1 MCYNVACKVGE
12 DVNKLSYEEYLDNN
26 IFYTRNELKNERP
39 VIYKN
44 TLYIKSSSFYKNY
57 FHENSPMNDLFI
69 KFLTQKGLFQFLLSM
84 LEDKNIS
91 YIEFNYNDE
100 VKRIKLKDFFSFYI
114 SYSVEVR
121 NSSILEKIAEILH
134 YNNFDF
140 SANEDL
146 TYLIDDNKYNS
157 LLYKKEEQERID
169 IIKRIFRI
177 LKRKKIIERYFL
189 EEKVVTRLEYL
200 TEKYLKES
208 TEQQEK
214 REHQYIIDSSII
226 AALDYYKKDTYSKL
240 EEAIYYFIA
249 LSNLVVINPIS
260 AIDINDVTLDNN
272 YVSAKTFY
280 LLFITILN
288 DLGITFTEEQKEDT
302 FEITID
308 NKIKFS
314 IGDDFDSQNISN
326 YLTNL
331 TDDAGIDEIIYK
343 ILNEYKESIEK
354 GIKFD
359 NSFTKFKN
367 HFNKD
372 TMNRYDKLKTFIEL
386 ITRGEKIADQKYQK
400 IIFNIFYGD
409 NPNYKISFYKSMTP
423 NGNYH
428 FFTILN
434 IKDQY
439 ILIDSDNLA
448 KIKLVSM
455 LEVAELQ
462 KKSIDLS
469 EKIVIEEV
477 TSKHVQ

>member
-1 MCYNVACKVGE
+1 MKQLN
-12 DVNKLSYEEYLDNN
+12 YEEYLDND
-26 IFYTRNELKNERP
+26 IFYIRDELKSERQ

-57 FHENSPMNDLFI
+57 FHENSPIKDLFI

-121 NSSILEKIAEILH
+121 NSSILEKIAEILN

-140 SANEDL
+140 STNEDL
-146 TYLIDDNKYNS
+146 VYLIDDNKYNL
-157 LLYKKEEQERID
+157 LLYKKENQERID
-169 IIKRIFRI
+169 IIDRIFKY
-177 LKRKKIIERYFL
+177 LKRKNVMERYFL
-189 EEKVVTRLEYL
+189 DEKIVTRLEYL
-200 TEKYLKES
+200 AEKYLKVT
-208 TEQQEK
+208 TEEQEK
-214 REHQYIIDSSII
+214 REQQYLIDDSII
-226 AALDYYKKDTYSKL
+226 TALDYYKKNTYSKF
-240 EEAIYYFIA
+240 EESIYYFIA
-249 LSNLVVINPIS
+249 LSNLVIINPIS
-260 AIDINDVTLDNN
+260 IIDVNDVTLENK
-272 YVSAKTFY
+272 YVSARTFY
-280 LLFITILN
+280 LLFVTILN
-288 DLGITFTEEQKEDT
+288 DLSIPFTEEQKEDT
-302 FEITID
+302 FEIIID
-308 NKIKFS
+308 GKIKFS
-314 IGDDFDSQNISN
+314 IGNDFEPQNISN

-331 TDDAGIDEIIYK
+331 TDDVGIDETIYK
-343 ILNEYKESIEK
+343 ILNEYKEAIEK
-354 GIKFD
+354 EIKFD
-359 NSFTKFKN
+359 NSFIKFKN

-400 IIFNIFYGD
+400 IIFNIFYGN
-409 NPNYKISFYKSMTP
+409 NPYYKISFYKSMTP
-423 NGNYH
+423 AGNYH
-428 FFTILN
+428 FFTIMS

-439 ILIDSDNLA
+439 ILIDSADLA

>member
-1 MCYNVACKVGE
+1 MKQLN
-12 DVNKLSYEEYLDNN
+12 YEEYLDND
-26 IFYTRNELKNERP
+26 IFYTRDELKSERQ

-57 FHENSPMNDLFI
+57 FHENTPIKDLFI

-100 VKRIKLKDFFSFYI
+100 VKKIKLKDFFSFYI

-121 NSSILEKIAEILH
+121 NSSILEKIAEILN

-140 SANEDL
+140 STNEDL
-146 TYLIDDNKYNS
+146 VYLIDDNKYNL
-157 LLYKKEEQERID
+157 LLYKKENQERID
-169 IIKRIFRI
+169 IIDRIFKY
-177 LKRKKIIERYFL
+177 LKRKNVMERYFL
-189 EEKVVTRLEYL
+189 DEKIVTRLEYL
-200 TEKYLKES
+200 AEKYLKVT
-208 TEQQEK
+208 TEEQEK
-214 REHQYIIDSSII
+214 REQQYLIDDSII
-226 AALDYYKKDTYSKL
+226 TALDYYKKNTYSKF
-240 EEAIYYFIA
+240 EESIYYFIA
-249 LSNLVVINPIS
+249 LSNLVIINPIS
-260 AIDINDVTLDNN
+260 IIDVNDVTLENK
-272 YVSAKTFY
+272 YVSARTFY
-280 LLFITILN
+280 LLFVTILN
-288 DLGITFTEEQKEDT
+288 DLSIPFTEEQKEDT
-302 FEITID
+302 FEIIID
-308 NKIKFS
+308 GKIKFS
-314 IGDDFDSQNISN
+314 IGNDFEPQNISN

-331 TDDAGIDEIIYK
+331 TDDVGIDETIYK
-343 ILNEYKESIEK
+343 ILNEYKEAIEK
-354 GIKFD
+354 EIKFD
-359 NSFTKFKN
+359 NSFIKFKN

-400 IIFNIFYGD
+400 IIFNIFYGN
-409 NPNYKISFYKSMTP
+409 NPYYKISFYKSMTP
-423 NGNYH
+423 AGNYH
-428 FFTILN
+428 FFTIMS

-439 ILIDSDNLA
+439 ILIDSADLA
-448 KIKLVSM
+448 KIKLMSM

>member
-1 MCYNVACKVGE
+1 MKQLNYK
-12 DVNKLSYEEYLDNN
+12 EYLDND
-26 IFYTRNELKNERP
+26 IFYTRDELKSERQ

-57 FHENSPMNDLFI
+57 FHENSPIKDLFI

-100 VKRIKLKDFFSFYI
+100 VKKIKLKDFFSFYI

-121 NSSILEKIAEILH
+121 NSSILEKIAEISN

-140 SANEDL
+140 STNEDL
-146 TYLIDDNKYNS
+146 VYLIDDNKYNL
-157 LLYKKEEQERID
+157 LLYKKENQERID
-169 IIKRIFRI
+169 IIDRIFKY
-177 LKRKKIIERYFL
+177 LKRKNVMERYFL
-189 EEKVVTRLEYL
+189 DEKIVTRLEYL
-200 TEKYLKES
+200 AEKYLKVT
-208 TEQQEK
+208 TEEQEK
-214 REHQYIIDSSII
+214 REQQYLIDDSII
-226 AALDYYKKDTYSKL
+226 TALDYYKKNTYSKF
-240 EEAIYYFIA
+240 EESIYYFIA
-249 LSNLVVINPIS
+249 LSNLVIINPIS
-260 AIDINDVTLDNN
+260 IIDVNDVTLENK
-272 YVSAKTFY
+272 YVSARTFY
-280 LLFITILN
+280 LLFVTILN
-288 DLGITFTEEQKEDT
+288 DLSIPFTEEQKEDT
-302 FEITID
+302 FEIIID
-308 NKIKFS
+308 GKIKFS
-314 IGDDFDSQNISN
+314 IGNDFEPQNISN

-331 TDDAGIDEIIYK
+331 TDDVGIDETIYK
-343 ILNEYKESIEK
+343 ILNEYKEAIEK
-354 GIKFD
+354 EIKFD
-359 NSFTKFKN
+359 NSFIKFKN

-400 IIFNIFYGD
+400 IIFNIFYGN
-409 NPNYKISFYKSMTP
+409 NPYYKISFYKSMTP
-423 NGNYH
+423 AGNYH
-428 FFTILN
+428 FFTIMS

-439 ILIDSDNLA
+439 ILIDSADLA
-448 KIKLVSM
+448 KIKLMSM

>member
-1 MCYNVACKVGE
+1 MKQLN
-12 DVNKLSYEEYLDNN
+12 YEEYLDND
-26 IFYTRNELKNERP
+26 IFFTRNELKSERS

-57 FHENSPMNDLFI
+57 FHENTPIKDLFI
-69 KFLTQKGLFQFLLSM
+69 KFITQKGLFQFLLSM

-121 NSSILEKIAEILH
+121 NSSILEKIAEILN

-140 SANEDL
+140 STNEDL
-146 TYLIDDNKYNS
+146 VYLIDDNKYNL
-157 LLYKKEEQERID
+157 LLYKKENKERID
-169 IIKRIFRI
+169 IIDRIFKY
-177 LKRKKIIERYFL
+177 LKRKNVMERYFL
-189 EEKVVTRLEYL
+189 DEKIVTRLEYL
-200 TEKYLKES
+200 AEKYLKVT
-208 TEQQEK
+208 TEEQEK
-214 REHQYIIDSSII
+214 REQQYLIDDSII
-226 AALDYYKKDTYSKL
+226 TALDYYKKNTYSKF
-240 EEAIYYFIA
+240 EESIYYFIA
-249 LSNLVVINPIS
+249 LSNLVIINPIS
-260 AIDINDVTLDNN
+260 IIDVNDVTLENK
-272 YVSAKTFY
+272 YVSARTFY
-280 LLFITILN
+280 LLFVTILN
-288 DLGITFTEEQKEDT
+288 DLSIPFTEEQKEDT
-302 FEITID
+302 FEIIID
-308 NKIKFS
+308 GKIKFS
-314 IGDDFDSQNISN
+314 IGNDFEPQNISN

-331 TDDAGIDEIIYK
+331 TDDVGIDETIYK
-343 ILNEYKESIEK
+343 ILNEYKEAIEK
-354 GIKFD
+354 EIKFD
-359 NSFTKFKN
+359 NSFIKFKN

-400 IIFNIFYGD
+400 IIFNIFYGN
-409 NPNYKISFYKSMTP
+409 NPYYKISFYKSMTP
-423 NGNYH
+423 AGNYH
-428 FFTILN
+428 FFTIMS

-439 ILIDSDNLA
+439 ILIDSADLA

-455 LEVAELQ
+455 LELAELQ

>member
-1 MCYNVACKVGE
+1 MKQLN
-12 DVNKLSYEEYLDNN
+12 YEEYLDND
-26 IFYTRNELKNERP
+26 IFYTRDELKSERQ

-57 FHENSPMNDLFI
+57 FHENSPIKDLFI

-121 NSSILEKIAEILH
+121 NSSILEKIAEILN

-140 SANEDL
+140 STNEDL
-146 TYLIDDNKYNS
+146 VYLIDDNKYNL
-157 LLYKKEEQERID
+157 LLYKKENQERID
-169 IIKRIFRI
+169 IIDRIFKY
-177 LKRKKIIERYFL
+177 LKRKNVMERYFL
-189 EEKVVTRLEYL
+189 DEKIVTRLEYL
-200 TEKYLKES
+200 AEKYLKVT
-208 TEQQEK
+208 TEEQEK
-214 REHQYIIDSSII
+214 REQQYLIDDSII
-226 AALDYYKKDTYSKL
+226 TALDYYKKDTYSKF
-240 EEAIYYFIA
+240 EESIYYFIA
-249 LSNLVVINPIS
+249 LSNLVIINPIS
-260 AIDINDVTLDNN
+260 IIDVNDVTLENK
-272 YVSAKTFY
+272 YISARTFY
-280 LLFITILN
+280 LLFVTILN
-288 DLGITFTEEQKEDT
+288 DLSIPFTEEQKEDT
-302 FEITID
+302 FEIIID
-308 NKIKFS
+308 GKIKFS
-314 IGDDFDSQNISN
+314 IGNDFEPQNISN

-331 TDDAGIDEIIYK
+331 TDDVGIDETIYK
-343 ILNEYKESIEK
+343 ILNEYKEAIEK
-354 GIKFD
+354 EIKFD
-359 NSFTKFKN
+359 NSFIKFKN

-400 IIFNIFYGD
+400 IIFNIFYGN
-409 NPNYKISFYKSMTP
+409 NPYYKISFYKSMTP
-423 NGNYH
+423 AGNYH
-428 FFTILN
+428 FFTIMS
-434 IKDQY
+434 IKNQY
-439 ILIDSDNLA
+439 ILIDSADLA

>member
-1 MCYNVACKVGE
+1 MKQLN
-12 DVNKLSYEEYLDNN
+12 YEEYLDND
-26 IFYTRNELKNERP
+26 IFYTRDELKSERQ

-57 FHENSPMNDLFI
+57 FHENSPIKDLFI

-100 VKRIKLKDFFSFYI
+100 VKRIKLKDIFSFYI

-121 NSSILEKIAEILH
+121 NSSILEKIAEILN
-134 YNNFDF
+134 YNNLDF
-140 SANEDL
+140 STNEDL
-146 TYLIDDNKYNS
+146 VYLIDDNKYNL
-157 LLYKKEEQERID
+157 LLYKKENQERID
-169 IIKRIFRI
+169 IIDRIFKY
-177 LKRKKIIERYFL
+177 LKRKNVMERYFL
-189 EEKVVTRLEYL
+189 DEKIVTRLEYL
-200 TEKYLKES
+200 AEKYLKVT
-208 TEQQEK
+208 TEEQEK
-214 REHQYIIDSSII
+214 REQQYLIDDSII
-226 AALDYYKKDTYSKL
+226 TALDYYKKNTYYKF
-240 EEAIYYFIA
+240 EESIYYFIA
-249 LSNLVVINPIS
+249 LSNLVIINPIS
-260 AIDINDVTLDNN
+260 IIDVNDVTLENK
-272 YVSAKTFY
+272 YVSARTFY
-280 LLFITILN
+280 LLFVTILN
-288 DLGITFTEEQKEDT
+288 DLSIPFTEEQKEDT
-302 FEITID
+302 FEIIID
-308 NKIKFS
+308 GKIKFS
-314 IGDDFDSQNISN
+314 IGNDFEPQNISN

-331 TDDAGIDEIIYK
+331 TDDVGIDETIYK

-354 GIKFD
+354 EIKFD
-359 NSFTKFKN
+359 NSFIKFKN

-400 IIFNIFYGD
+400 IIFNIFYGN
-409 NPNYKISFYKSMTP
+409 NPYYKISFYKSMTP
-423 NGNYH
+423 AGNYH
-428 FFTILN
+428 FFTIMS
-434 IKDQY
+434 IKNQY
-439 ILIDSDNLA
+439 ILIDSADLA

>member
-1 MCYNVACKVGE
+1 MKQLN
-12 DVNKLSYEEYLDNN
+12 YEEYLDND
-26 IFYTRNELKNERP
+26 IFYTRNELKSERS

-57 FHENSPMNDLFI
+57 FYENTPIKDLFI
-69 KFLTQKGLFQFLLSM
+69 KFLTQKGLFQFILSM

-121 NSSILEKIAEILH
+121 NSSILEKIAEILN

-140 SANEDL
+140 STNEDL
-146 TYLIDDNKYNS
+146 VYLIDDNKYNL
-157 LLYKKEEQERID
+157 LLYKKENKERID
-169 IIKRIFRI
+169 IIDRIFKY
-177 LKRKKIIERYFL
+177 LKRKNVMERYFL
-189 EEKVVTRLEYL
+189 DEKIVTRLEYL
-200 TEKYLKES
+200 AEKYLKVT
-208 TEQQEK
+208 TEEQEK
-214 REHQYIIDSSII
+214 REQQYLIDDSII
-226 AALDYYKKDTYSKL
+226 TALDYYKKNTYSKF
-240 EEAIYYFIA
+240 EESIYYFIA
-249 LSNLVVINPIS
+249 LSNLVIINPIS
-260 AIDINDVTLDNN
+260 IIDVNDVTLENK
-272 YVSAKTFY
+272 YVSARTFY
-280 LLFITILN
+280 LLFVTILN
-288 DLGITFTEEQKEDT
+288 DLSIPFTEEQKEDT
-302 FEITID
+302 FEIIID
-308 NKIKFS
+308 GKIKFS
-314 IGDDFDSQNISN
+314 IGNDFESQNISN

-331 TDDAGIDEIIYK
+331 TDDVGIDETIYK
-343 ILNEYKESIEK
+343 ILNEYKEAIEK
-354 GIKFD
+354 EIKFD
-359 NSFTKFKN
+359 NSFIKFKN

-400 IIFNIFYGD
+400 IIFNIFYGN
-409 NPNYKISFYKSMTP
+409 NPYYKISFYKSMTP
-423 NGNYH
+423 AGNYH
-428 FFTILN
+428 FFTIMS

-439 ILIDSDNLA
+439 ILIDSADLA

-455 LEVAELQ
+455 LELAELQ

>member
-1 MCYNVACKVGE
+1 MKQLN
-12 DVNKLSYEEYLDNN
+12 YEEYLDND
-26 IFYTRNELKNERP
+26 IFFTRNELKSERS

-57 FHENSPMNDLFI
+57 FHENTPIKDLFI

-121 NSSILEKIAEILH
+121 NSSILEKIAEILN

-140 SANEDL
+140 STNEDL
-146 TYLIDDNKYNS
+146 VYLIDDNKYNL
-157 LLYKKEEQERID
+157 LLYKKENQERID
-169 IIKRIFRI
+169 IIDRIFKY
-177 LKRKKIIERYFL
+177 LKRKNVMERYFL
-189 EEKVVTRLEYL
+189 DEKIVTRLEYL
-200 TEKYLKES
+200 AEKYLKVT
-208 TEQQEK
+208 TEEQEK
-214 REHQYIIDSSII
+214 REQQYLIDDSII
-226 AALDYYKKDTYSKL
+226 TALDYYKKNTYSKF
-240 EEAIYYFIA
+240 EESIYYFIA
-249 LSNLVVINPIS
+249 LSNLVIINPIS
-260 AIDINDVTLDNN
+260 IIDVNDVNLENK
-272 YVSAKTFY
+272 YVSARTFY
-280 LLFITILN
+280 LLFVTILN
-288 DLGITFTEEQKEDT
+288 DLSIPFTEEQKEDT
-302 FEITID
+302 FEIIID
-308 NKIKFS
+308 GKIKFS
-314 IGDDFDSQNISN
+314 IGNDFEPQNISN

-331 TDDAGIDEIIYK
+331 TDDVGIDETIYK
-343 ILNEYKESIEK
+343 ILNEYKEAIEK
-354 GIKFD
+354 EIKFD
-359 NSFTKFKN
+359 NSFIKFKN

-400 IIFNIFYGD
+400 IIFNIFYGN
-409 NPNYKISFYKSMTP
+409 NPYYKISFYKSMTP
-423 NGNYH
+423 AGNYH
-428 FFTILN
+428 FFTIMS

-439 ILIDSDNLA
+439 ILIDSADLA

-455 LEVAELQ
+455 LELGELQ

>member
-1 MCYNVACKVGE
+1 MKQLN
-12 DVNKLSYEEYLDNN
+12 YEEYLDND
-26 IFYTRNELKNERP
+26 IFYTRDELKSERQ

-57 FHENSPMNDLFI
+57 FHENSPIKDLFI

-121 NSSILEKIAEILH
+121 NSSILEKIAEILN

-140 SANEDL
+140 STNEDL
-146 TYLIDDNKYNS
+146 VYLIDDNKYN
-157 LLYKKEEQERID
+157 LLSYKKENQERID
-169 IIKRIFRI
+169 IIDRIFKY
-177 LKRKKIIERYFL
+177 LKRKNVMERYFL
-189 EEKVVTRLEYL
+189 DEKIVTRLEYL
-200 TEKYLKES
+200 TEKYLKVT
-208 TEQQEK
+208 TEEQEK
-214 REHQYIIDSSII
+214 REQQYLIDDSIVT
-226 AALDYYKKDTYSKL
+226 ALDYYKKDTYSKF
-240 EEAIYYFIA
+240 EESIYYFIA

-260 AIDINDVTLDNN
+260 IIDVNDVTLENK
-272 YVSAKTFY
+272 YISTKTFY
-280 LLFITILN
+280 LLFVTILN
-288 DLGITFTEEQKEDT
+288 DLSIPFTEEQKEDT
-302 FEITID
+302 FEIIID
-308 NKIKFS
+308 GKIKFS
-314 IGDDFDSQNISN
+314 IGNDFEPQNISN

-331 TDDAGIDEIIYK
+331 TDDVGIDETIYK
-343 ILNEYKESIEK
+343 ILNEYKEAIEK
-354 GIKFD
+354 EIKFD
-359 NSFTKFKN
+359 NSFIKFKN

-400 IIFNIFYGD
+400 IIFNIFYGN
-409 NPNYKISFYKSMTP
+409 NPYYKINFYKSMTP
-423 NGNYH
+423 AGNYH
-428 FFTILN
+428 FFTIMS

-439 ILIDSDNLA
+439 ILIDSADLA

>member
-1 MCYNVACKVGE
+1 MKQLN
-12 DVNKLSYEEYLDNN
+12 YEEYLDND
-26 IFYTRNELKNERP
+26 IFYTRNELKSERS

-57 FHENSPMNDLFI
+57 FYENTPIKDLFI
-69 KFLTQKGLFQFLLSM
+69 KFLTQKGLFQFILSM

-121 NSSILEKIAEILH
+121 NSSILEKIAEILN

-140 SANEDL
+140 STNEDL
-146 TYLIDDNKYNS
+146 VYLIDDNKYNL
-157 LLYKKEEQERID
+157 LLYKKENKERID
-169 IIKRIFRI
+169 IIDRIFKY
-177 LKRKKIIERYFL
+177 LKRKNVMERYFL
-189 EEKVVTRLEYL
+189 DEKIVTRLEYL
-200 TEKYLKES
+200 AEKYLKVT
-208 TEQQEK
+208 TEEQEK
-214 REHQYIIDSSII
+214 REQQYLIDDSII
-226 AALDYYKKDTYSKL
+226 TALDYYKKNTYSKF
-240 EEAIYYFIA
+240 EESIYYFIA
-249 LSNLVVINPIS
+249 LSNLVIINPIS
-260 AIDINDVTLDNN
+260 IIDVNDVTLENK
-272 YVSAKTFY
+272 YVSARTFY
-280 LLFITILN
+280 LLFVTILN
-288 DLGITFTEEQKEDT
+288 DLSIPFTEEQKEDT
-302 FEITID
+302 FEIIID
-308 NKIKFS
+308 GKIKFS
-314 IGDDFDSQNISN
+314 IGNDFEPQNISN

-331 TDDAGIDEIIYK
+331 TDDVGIDETIYK
-343 ILNEYKESIEK
+343 ILNEYKEAIEK
-354 GIKFD
+354 EIKFD
-359 NSFTKFKN
+359 NSFIKFKN

-400 IIFNIFYGD
+400 IIFNIFYGN
-409 NPNYKISFYKSMTP
+409 NPYYKISFYKSMTP
-423 NGNYH
+423 AGNYH
-428 FFTILN
+428 FFTIMS

-439 ILIDSDNLA
+439 ILIDSADLA

>member
-1 MCYNVACKVGE
+1 MKQLN
-12 DVNKLSYEEYLDNN
+12 YEEYLDND
-26 IFYTRNELKNERP
+26 IFFTRNELKSERS

-57 FHENSPMNDLFI
+57 FHENTPIKDLFI
-69 KFLTQKGLFQFLLSM
+69 KFITQKGLFQFLLSM

-121 NSSILEKIAEILH
+121 NSSILEKIAEILN

-140 SANEDL
+140 STNEDL
-146 TYLIDDNKYNS
+146 VYLIDDNKYNL
-157 LLYKKEEQERID
+157 LLYKKENQERID
-169 IIKRIFRI
+169 IIDRIFKY
-177 LKRKKIIERYFL
+177 LKRKNVMERYFL
-189 EEKVVTRLEYL
+189 DEKIVTRLEYL
-200 TEKYLKES
+200 AEKYLKVT
-208 TEQQEK
+208 TEEQEK
-214 REHQYIIDSSII
+214 REQQYLIDDSIVI
-226 AALDYYKKDTYSKL
+226 ALDYYKKDTYSKF
-240 EEAIYYFIA
+240 EESIYYFIA

-260 AIDINDVTLDNN
+260 IIDVNDVTLENK
-272 YVSAKTFY
+272 YISTKTFY
-280 LLFITILN
+280 LLFVTILN
-288 DLGITFTEEQKEDT
+288 DLSIPFTEEQKEDT
-302 FEITID
+302 FEIIID
-308 NKIKFS
+308 GKIKFS
-314 IGDDFDSQNISN
+314 IGNDFEPQNISN

-331 TDDAGIDEIIYK
+331 TDDVGIDETIYK
-343 ILNEYKESIEK
+343 ILNEYKEVIEK
-354 GIKFD
+354 EIKFD
-359 NSFTKFKN
+359 NSFIKFKSQ
-367 HFNKD
+367 FNKD

-400 IIFNIFYGD
+400 IIFNIFYGN
-409 NPNYKISFYKSMTP
+409 NPYYKISFYKNMTP
-423 NGNYH
+423 AGNYH
-428 FFTILN
+428 FFTIMS

-439 ILIDSDNLA
+439 ILIDSADLA

-455 LEVAELQ
+455 LELAELQ

>member
-1 MCYNVACKVGE
+1 MKQLN
-12 DVNKLSYEEYLDNN
+12 YEEYLDND
-26 IFYTRNELKNERP
+26 IFYTRNELKSERS

-57 FHENSPMNDLFI
+57 FHENSPIKDLFI

-121 NSSILEKIAEILH
+121 NSSILEKIAEILN

-140 SANEDL
+140 STNEDL
-146 TYLIDDNKYNS
+146 VYLIDDNKYNL
-157 LLYKKEEQERID
+157 LLYKKENQERID
-169 IIKRIFRI
+169 IIDRIFKY
-177 LKRKKIIERYFL
+177 LKRKNVMERYFL
-189 EEKVVTRLEYL
+189 DEKIVTRLEYL
-200 TEKYLKES
+200 AEKYLKVT
-208 TEQQEK
+208 TEEQEK
-214 REHQYIIDSSII
+214 REQQYLIDDSII
-226 AALDYYKKDTYSKL
+226 TALDYYKKNTYSKF
-240 EEAIYYFIA
+240 EESIYYFIA
-249 LSNLVVINPIS
+249 LSNLVIINPIS
-260 AIDINDVTLDNN
+260 IIDVNDVTLENK
-272 YVSAKTFY
+272 YVSARTFY
-280 LLFITILN
+280 LLFVTILN
-288 DLGITFTEEQKEDT
+288 DLSIPFTEEQKEDT
-302 FEITID
+302 FEIIIYG
-308 NKIKFS
+308 KIKFS
-314 IGDDFDSQNISN
+314 IGNDFEPQNISN

-331 TDDAGIDEIIYK
+331 TDDVGIDETIYK
-343 ILNEYKESIEK
+343 ILNEYKEAIEK
-354 GIKFD
+354 EIKFD
-359 NSFTKFKN
+359 NSFIKFKN

-400 IIFNIFYGD
+400 IIFNIFYGN
-409 NPNYKISFYKSMTP
+409 NPYYKISFYKSMTP
-423 NGNYH
+423 AGNYH
-428 FFTILN
+428 FFTIMS

-439 ILIDSDNLA
+439 ILIDSADLA

>member
-1 MCYNVACKVGE
+1 MKQLN
-12 DVNKLSYEEYLDNN
+12 YEEYLDND
-26 IFYTRNELKNERP
+26 IFYTRDELKSERQ

-57 FHENSPMNDLFI
+57 FHENSPIKDLFI

-100 VKRIKLKDFFSFYI
+100 VKKIKLKDFFSFYI

-121 NSSILEKIAEILH
+121 NSSILEKIAEILN

-140 SANEDL
+140 STNEDL
-146 TYLIDDNKYNS
+146 VYLIDDNKYNL
-157 LLYKKEEQERID
+157 LLYKKENQERID
-169 IIKRIFRI
+169 IIDRIFKY
-177 LKRKKIIERYFL
+177 LKRKNVMERYFL
-189 EEKVVTRLEYL
+189 DEKIVTRLEYL
-200 TEKYLKES
+200 AEKYLKVT
-208 TEQQEK
+208 TEEQEK
-214 REHQYIIDSSII
+214 REQQYLIDDSII
-226 AALDYYKKDTYSKL
+226 TALDYYKKNTYSKF
-240 EEAIYYFIA
+240 EESIYYFIA
-249 LSNLVVINPIS
+249 LSNLVIINPIS
-260 AIDINDVTLDNN
+260 IIDVNDVTLENK
-272 YVSAKTFY
+272 YVSARTFY
-280 LLFITILN
+280 LLFVTILN
-288 DLGITFTEEQKEDT
+288 DLSIPFTEEQKEDT
-302 FEITID
+302 FEIIID
-308 NKIKFS
+308 GKIKFS
-314 IGDDFDSQNISN
+314 IGNDFEPQNISN

-331 TDDAGIDEIIYK
+331 TDDVGIDETIYK
-343 ILNEYKESIEK
+343 ILNEYKEAIEK
-354 GIKFD
+354 EIKFD
-359 NSFTKFKN
+359 NSFIKFKN

-400 IIFNIFYGD
+400 IIFNIFYGN
-409 NPNYKISFYKSMTP
+409 NPYYKISFYKSMTP
-423 NGNYH
+423 AGNYH
-428 FFTILN
+428 FFTIMS

-439 ILIDSDNLA
+439 ILIDSADLA
-448 KIKLVSM
+448 KIKLMSM

>member
-1 MCYNVACKVGE
+1 MKQLN
-12 DVNKLSYEEYLDNN
+12 YEEYLDND
-26 IFYTRNELKNERP
+26 IFYTRDELKSERQ

-57 FHENSPMNDLFI
+57 FHENSPIKDLFI

-121 NSSILEKIAEILH
+121 NSSILEKIAEILN

-140 SANEDL
+140 STNEDL
-146 TYLIDDNKYNS
+146 VYLIDDNKYNL
-157 LLYKKEEQERID
+157 LLYKKENQERID
-169 IIKRIFRI
+169 IIDRIFKY
-177 LKRKKIIERYFL
+177 LKRKNVMERYFL
-189 EEKVVTRLEYL
+189 DEKIVTRLEYL
-200 TEKYLKES
+200 AEKYLKVT
-208 TEQQEK
+208 TEEQEK
-214 REHQYIIDSSII
+214 REQQYLIDDSII
-226 AALDYYKKDTYSKL
+226 TALDYYKKDTYSKF
-240 EEAIYYFIA
+240 EESIYYFIA
-249 LSNLVVINPIS
+249 LSNLVIINPIS
-260 AIDINDVTLDNN
+260 IIDVNDVTLENK
-272 YVSAKTFY
+272 YVSTRTFY
-280 LLFITILN
+280 LLFVTILN
-288 DLGITFTEEQKEDT
+288 DLSIPFTEEQKEDT
-302 FEITID
+302 FEIIID
-308 NKIKFS
+308 GKIEFS
-314 IGDDFDSQNISN
+314 IGNDFELQNISN

-331 TDDAGIDEIIYK
+331 TDDVGIDETIYK
-343 ILNEYKESIEK
+343 ILNEYKEAIEK
-354 GIKFD
+354 EIKFD
-359 NSFTKFKN
+359 NSFIKFKN

-400 IIFNIFYGD
+400 IIFNIFYGN
-409 NPNYKISFYKSMTP
+409 NPYYKISFYKSMTP
-423 NGNYH
+423 AGNYH
-428 FFTILN
+428 FFTIMS

-439 ILIDSDNLA
+439 ILIDSADLA

>member
-1 MCYNVACKVGE
+1 MKQLN
-12 DVNKLSYEEYLDNN
+12 YEEYLDND
-26 IFYTRNELKNERP
+26 IFFTRNELKSERS

-57 FHENSPMNDLFI
+57 FHENTPIKDLFI

-91 YIEFNYNDE
+91 YVEFNYNDE

-121 NSSILEKIAEILH
+121 NSSILEKIAEILN

-140 SANEDL
+140 STNEDL
-146 TYLIDDNKYNS
+146 VYLIDDNKYNL
-157 LLYKKEEQERID
+157 LLYKKENQERID
-169 IIKRIFRI
+169 IIDRIFKY
-177 LKRKKIIERYFL
+177 LKRKNVMERYFL
-189 EEKVVTRLEYL
+189 DEKIVTRLEYL
-200 TEKYLKES
+200 AEKYLKVT
-208 TEQQEK
+208 TEEQEK
-214 REHQYIIDSSII
+214 REQQYLIDDSII
-226 AALDYYKKDTYSKL
+226 TALDYYKKNTYSKF
-240 EEAIYYFIA
+240 EESIYYFIA
-249 LSNLVVINPIS
+249 LSNLVIINPIS
-260 AIDINDVTLDNN
+260 TIDVNDVTLENK
-272 YVSAKTFY
+272 YVSARTFY
-280 LLFITILN
+280 LLFVTILN
-288 DLGITFTEEQKEDT
+288 DLSIPFTEEQKEDT
-302 FEITID
+302 FEIIID
-308 NKIKFS
+308 GKIKFS
-314 IGDDFDSQNISN
+314 IGNDFEPQNISN

-331 TDDAGIDEIIYK
+331 TDDVGIDETIYK
-343 ILNEYKESIEK
+343 ILNEYKEAIEK
-354 GIKFD
+354 EIKFD
-359 NSFTKFKN
+359 NSFIKFKN

-400 IIFNIFYGD
+400 IIFNIFYGN
-409 NPNYKISFYKSMTP
+409 NPYYKISFYKSMTP
-423 NGNYH
+423 AGNYH
-428 FFTILN
+428 FFTIMS

-439 ILIDSDNLA
+439 ILIDSADLA

>member
-1 MCYNVACKVGE
+1 MKQLN
-12 DVNKLSYEEYLDNN
+12 YEEYLDND
-26 IFYTRNELKNERP
+26 IFYTRNELKSERQ

-121 NSSILEKIAEILH
+121 NSSILEKIAEILN

-140 SANEDL
+140 STNEDL
-146 TYLIDDNKYNS
+146 VYLIDDNKYNL
-157 LLYKKEEQERID
+157 LLYKKENQERID
-169 IIKRIFRI
+169 IIDRIFKY
-177 LKRKKIIERYFL
+177 LKRKNVMERYFL
-189 EEKVVTRLEYL
+189 DEKIVTRLEYL
-200 TEKYLKES
+200 AEKYLKVT
-208 TEQQEK
+208 TEEQEK
-214 REHQYIIDSSII
+214 REQQYLIDDSII
-226 AALDYYKKDTYSKL
+226 TALDYYKKNTYSKF
-240 EEAIYYFIA
+240 EESIYYFIA
-249 LSNLVVINPIS
+249 LSNLVIINPIS
-260 AIDINDVTLDNN
+260 TIDVNDVTLENK
-272 YVSAKTFY
+272 YVSARTFY
-280 LLFITILN
+280 LLFVTILN
-288 DLGITFTEEQKEDT
+288 DLSIPFTEEQKEDT
-302 FEITID
+302 FEIIID
-308 NKIKFS
+308 GKIKFS
-314 IGDDFDSQNISN
+314 MGNDFEPQNISN

-331 TDDAGIDEIIYK
+331 TDDVGIDETIYK
-343 ILNEYKESIEK
+343 ILNEYKEAIEK
-354 GIKFD
+354 EIKFD
-359 NSFTKFKN
+359 NSFIKFKN

-400 IIFNIFYGD
+400 IIFNIFYGN
-409 NPNYKISFYKSMTP
+409 NPYYKISFYKSMTP
-423 NGNYH
+423 AGNYH
-428 FFTILN
+428 FFTIMS

-439 ILIDSDNLA
+439 ILIDSADLA

>member
-1 MCYNVACKVGE
+1 MKQLN
-12 DVNKLSYEEYLDNN
+12 YEEYLDND
-26 IFYTRNELKNERP
+26 IFYTRNELKSERS

-57 FHENSPMNDLFI
+57 FHENSPIKDLFI

-121 NSSILEKIAEILH
+121 NSSILEKIAEILN

-140 SANEDL
+140 STNEDL
-146 TYLIDDNKYNS
+146 VYLIDDNKYNL
-157 LLYKKEEQERID
+157 LLYKKENQERID
-169 IIKRIFRI
+169 IIDRIFKY
-177 LKRKKIIERYFL
+177 LKRKNVMERYFL
-189 EEKVVTRLEYL
+189 DEKIVTRLEYL
-200 TEKYLKES
+200 AEKYLKVT
-208 TEQQEK
+208 TEEQEK
-214 REHQYIIDSSII
+214 REQQYLIDDSII
-226 AALDYYKKDTYSKL
+226 TALDYYKKNTYSKF
-240 EEAIYYFIA
+240 EESIYYFIA
-249 LSNLVVINPIS
+249 LSNLVIINPIS
-260 AIDINDVTLDNN
+260 IIDVNDVTLENK
-272 YVSAKTFY
+272 YVSARTFY
-280 LLFITILN
+280 LLFVTILN
-288 DLGITFTEEQKEDT
+288 DLSIPFTEEQKEDT
-302 FEITID
+302 FEIIID
-308 NKIKFS
+308 GKIKFS
-314 IGDDFDSQNISN
+314 IGNDFEPQNISN

-331 TDDAGIDEIIYK
+331 TDDVGIDETIYK
-343 ILNEYKESIEK
+343 ILNEYKEAIEK
-354 GIKFD
+354 EIKFD
-359 NSFTKFKN
+359 NSFIKFKN

-400 IIFNIFYGD
+400 IIFNIFYGN
-409 NPNYKISFYKSMTP
+409 NPYYKISFYKSMTP
-423 NGNYH
+423 AGNYH
-428 FFTILN
+428 FFTIMS

-439 ILIDSDNLA
+439 ILIDAADLA

-455 LEVAELQ
+455 LELAELQ

>member
-1 MCYNVACKVGE
+1 MKQLNYK
-12 DVNKLSYEEYLDNN
+12 EYLDND
-26 IFYTRNELKNERP
+26 IFYTRDELKSERQ

-57 FHENSPMNDLFI
+57 FHENSPIKDLFI

-121 NSSILEKIAEILH
+121 NSSILEKIAEILN

-140 SANEDL
+140 STNEDL
-146 TYLIDDNKYNS
+146 VYLIDDNKYNL
-157 LLYKKEEQERID
+157 LLYKKENQERID
-169 IIKRIFRI
+169 IIDRIFKY
-177 LKRKKIIERYFL
+177 LKRKNVMERYFL
-189 EEKVVTRLEYL
+189 DEKIVTRLEYL
-200 TEKYLKES
+200 AEKYLKVT
-208 TEQQEK
+208 TEEQEK
-214 REHQYIIDSSII
+214 REQQYLIDDSII
-226 AALDYYKKDTYSKL
+226 TVLDYYKKNTYSKF
-240 EEAIYYFIA
+240 EESIYYFIA
-249 LSNLVVINPIS
+249 LSNLVIINPIS
-260 AIDINDVTLDNN
+260 TIDVNDVTLENK
-272 YVSAKTFY
+272 YVSARTFY
-280 LLFITILN
+280 LLFVTILN
-288 DLGITFTEEQKEDT
+288 DLSIPFTEEQKEDT
-302 FEITID
+302 FEIIID
-308 NKIKFS
+308 GKIKFS
-314 IGDDFDSQNISN
+314 IGNDFEPQNISN

-331 TDDAGIDEIIYK
+331 TDDVGIDETIYK
-343 ILNEYKESIEK
+343 ILNEYKEAIEK
-354 GIKFD
+354 EIKFD
-359 NSFTKFKN
+359 NSFIKFKN

-400 IIFNIFYGD
+400 IIFNIFYGN
-409 NPNYKISFYKSMTP
+409 NPYYKISFYKSMTP
-423 NGNYH
+423 AGNYH
-428 FFTILN
+428 FFTIMS

-439 ILIDSDNLA
+439 ILIDSADLA

>member
-1 MCYNVACKVGE
+1 MKQLN
-12 DVNKLSYEEYLDNN
+12 YEEYLDND
-26 IFYTRNELKNERP
+26 IFYTRNELKSERQ

-121 NSSILEKIAEILH
+121 NSSILEKIAEILN

-140 SANEDL
+140 STNEDL
-146 TYLIDDNKYNS
+146 VYLIDDNKYNL
-157 LLYKKEEQERID
+157 LLYKKENQERID
-169 IIKRIFRI
+169 IIDRIFKY
-177 LKRKKIIERYFL
+177 LKRKNVMERYFL
-189 EEKVVTRLEYL
+189 DEKIVTRLEYL
-200 TEKYLKES
+200 AEKYLKVT
-208 TEQQEK
+208 TEEQEK
-214 REHQYIIDSSII
+214 REQQYLIDDSII
-226 AALDYYKKDTYSKL
+226 TVLDYYKKNTYSKF
-240 EEAIYYFIA
+240 EESIYYFIA
-249 LSNLVVINPIS
+249 LSNLVIINPIS
-260 AIDINDVTLDNN
+260 IIDVNDVTLENK
-272 YVSAKTFY
+272 YVSARTFY
-280 LLFITILN
+280 LLFVTILN
-288 DLGITFTEEQKEDT
+288 DLSIPFTEEQKEDT
-302 FEITID
+302 FEIIID
-308 NKIKFS
+308 GKIKFS
-314 IGDDFDSQNISN
+314 IGNDFEPQNISN

-331 TDDAGIDEIIYK
+331 TDDVGIDETIYK
-343 ILNEYKESIEK
+343 ILNEYKEAIEK
-354 GIKFD
+354 EIKFD
-359 NSFTKFKN
+359 NSFIKFKN

-400 IIFNIFYGD
+400 IIFNIFYGN
-409 NPNYKISFYKSMTP
+409 NPYYKISFYKSMTP
-423 NGNYH
+423 AGNYH
-428 FFTILN
+428 FFTIMS

-439 ILIDSDNLA
+439 ILIDSADLA

>member
-1 MCYNVACKVGE
+1 MKQLN
-12 DVNKLSYEEYLDNN
+12 YEEYLDND
-26 IFYTRNELKNERP
+26 IFYTRNELKSKRS

-57 FHENSPMNDLFI
+57 FYENTPIKDLFI
-69 KFLTQKGLFQFLLSM
+69 KFLTQKGLFQFILSM

-121 NSSILEKIAEILH
+121 NSSILEKIAEILN

-140 SANEDL
+140 STNEDL
-146 TYLIDDNKYNS
+146 VYLIDDNKYNL
-157 LLYKKEEQERID
+157 LLYKKENKERID
-169 IIKRIFRI
+169 IIDRIFKY
-177 LKRKKIIERYFL
+177 LKRKNVMERYFL
-189 EEKVVTRLEYL
+189 DEKIVTRLEYL
-200 TEKYLKES
+200 AEKYLKVT
-208 TEQQEK
+208 TEEQEK
-214 REHQYIIDSSII
+214 REQQYLIDDSII
-226 AALDYYKKDTYSKL
+226 TALDYYKKNTYSKF
-240 EEAIYYFIA
+240 EESIYYFIA
-249 LSNLVVINPIS
+249 LSNLVIINPIS
-260 AIDINDVTLDNN
+260 IIDVNDVTLENK
-272 YVSAKTFY
+272 YVSARTFY
-280 LLFITILN
+280 LLFVTILN
-288 DLGITFTEEQKEDT
+288 DLSIPFTEEQKEDT
-302 FEITID
+302 FEIIID
-308 NKIKFS
+308 GKIKFS
-314 IGDDFDSQNISN
+314 IGNDFEPQNISN

-331 TDDAGIDEIIYK
+331 TDDVGIDETIYK
-343 ILNEYKESIEK
+343 ILNEYKEAIEK
-354 GIKFD
+354 EIKFD
-359 NSFTKFKN
+359 NSFIKFKN

-400 IIFNIFYGD
+400 IIFNIFYGN
-409 NPNYKISFYKSMTP
+409 NPYYKISFYKSMTP
-423 NGNYH
+423 AGNYH
-428 FFTILN
+428 FFTIMS

-439 ILIDSDNLA
+439 ILIDSADLA

-455 LEVAELQ
+455 LELAELQ

>member
-1 MCYNVACKVGE
+1 MKQLN
-12 DVNKLSYEEYLDNN
+12 YEEYLDND
-26 IFYTRNELKNERP
+26 IFYTRNELKSERQ

-57 FHENSPMNDLFI
+57 FHENSPIKDLFI

-121 NSSILEKIAEILH
+121 NSSILEKIAEILN

-140 SANEDL
+140 STNEDL
-146 TYLIDDNKYNS
+146 VYLIDDNKYNL
-157 LLYKKEEQERID
+157 LLYKKENQERID
-169 IIKRIFRI
+169 IIDRIFKY
-177 LKRKKIIERYFL
+177 LKRKNVMERYFL
-189 EEKVVTRLEYL
+189 DEKIVTRLEYL
-200 TEKYLKES
+200 AEKYLKVT
-208 TEQQEK
+208 TEEQEK
-214 REHQYIIDSSII
+214 REQQYLIDDSII
-226 AALDYYKKDTYSKL
+226 TALDYYKKNTYSKF
-240 EEAIYYFIA
+240 EESIYYFIA
-249 LSNLVVINPIS
+249 LSNLVIINPIS
-260 AIDINDVTLDNN
+260 IIDVNDVTLENK
-272 YVSAKTFY
+272 YVSARTFY
-280 LLFITILN
+280 LLFVTILN
-288 DLGITFTEEQKEDT
+288 DLSIPFTEEQKEDT
-302 FEITID
+302 FEIIID
-308 NKIKFS
+308 GKIKFS
-314 IGDDFDSQNISN
+314 IGNDFEPQNISN
-326 YLTNL
+326 YLINL
-331 TDDAGIDEIIYK
+331 TDDVGIDETIYK
-343 ILNEYKESIEK
+343 ILNEYKEAIEK
-354 GIKFD
+354 EIKFD
-359 NSFTKFKN
+359 NSLIKFKN

-400 IIFNIFYGD
+400 IIFNIFYGN
-409 NPNYKISFYKSMTP
+409 NPYYKISFYKSMTP
-423 NGNYH
+423 AGNYH
-428 FFTILN
+428 FFTIMS
-434 IKDQY
+434 IKNQY
-439 ILIDSDNLA
+439 ILIDSADLA

>member
-1 MCYNVACKVGE
+1 MKQLN
-12 DVNKLSYEEYLDNN
+12 YEEYLDND
-26 IFYTRNELKNERP
+26 IFYTRNELKSERQ

-57 FHENSPMNDLFI
+57 FHENLPIKDLFI

-121 NSSILEKIAEILH
+121 NSSILEKIAEILN

-140 SANEDL
+140 STNEDL
-146 TYLIDDNKYNS
+146 VYLIDDNKYNL
-157 LLYKKEEQERID
+157 LLYKKENQERID
-169 IIKRIFRI
+169 IIDRIFKY
-177 LKRKKIIERYFL
+177 LKRKNVMERYFL
-189 EEKVVTRLEYL
+189 DEKIVTRLEYL
-200 TEKYLKES
+200 AEKYLKVT
-208 TEQQEK
+208 TEEQEK
-214 REHQYIIDSSII
+214 REQQYLIDDSII
-226 AALDYYKKDTYSKL
+226 TALDYYKKNTYSKF
-240 EEAIYYFIA
+240 EESIYYFIA
-249 LSNLVVINPIS
+249 LSNLVIINPIS
-260 AIDINDVTLDNN
+260 IIDVNDVTLENK
-272 YVSAKTFY
+272 YVSARTFY
-280 LLFITILN
+280 LLFVTILN
-288 DLGITFTEEQKEDT
+288 DLSIPFTEEQKEDT
-302 FEITID
+302 FEIIID
-308 NKIKFS
+308 GKIKFS
-314 IGDDFDSQNISN
+314 IGNDFEPQNISN

-331 TDDAGIDEIIYK
+331 TDDVGIDETIYK
-343 ILNEYKESIEK
+343 ILNEYKEAIEK
-354 GIKFD
+354 EIKFD
-359 NSFTKFKN
+359 NSFIKFKN

-400 IIFNIFYGD
+400 IIFNIFYGN
-409 NPNYKISFYKSMTP
+409 NPYYKISFYKSMTP
-423 NGNYH
+423 AGNYH
-428 FFTILN
+428 FFTIMS
-434 IKDQY
+434 IKDHY
-439 ILIDSDNLA
+439 ILIDSADLA

>member
-1 MCYNVACKVGE
+1 MKQLN
-12 DVNKLSYEEYLDNN
+12 YEEYLDND
-26 IFYTRNELKNERP
+26 IFYTRNELKSERQ

-121 NSSILEKIAEILH
+121 NSSILEKIAEILN

-140 SANEDL
+140 STNEDL
-146 TYLIDDNKYNS
+146 VYLIDDNKYNL
-157 LLYKKEEQERID
+157 LLYKKENQERID
-169 IIKRIFRI
+169 IIDRIFKY
-177 LKRKKIIERYFL
+177 LKRKNVMERYFL
-189 EEKVVTRLEYL
+189 DEKIVTRLEYL
-200 TEKYLKES
+200 AEKYLKVT
-208 TEQQEK
+208 TEEQEK
-214 REHQYIIDSSII
+214 REQQYLIDDSII
-226 AALDYYKKDTYSKL
+226 TALDYYKKNTYSKF
-240 EEAIYYFIA
+240 EESIYYFIA
-249 LSNLVVINPIS
+249 LSNLVIINPIS
-260 AIDINDVTLDNN
+260 IIDVNDVTLENK
-272 YVSAKTFY
+272 YVSARTFY
-280 LLFITILN
+280 LLFVTILN
-288 DLGITFTEEQKEDT
+288 DLSIPFTEEQKEDT
-302 FEITID
+302 FEIIID
-308 NKIKFS
+308 GKIKFS
-314 IGDDFDSQNISN
+314 IGNDFEPQNISN

-331 TDDAGIDEIIYK
+331 TDDVGIDETIYK
-343 ILNEYKESIEK
+343 ILNEYKEAIEK
-354 GIKFD
+354 EIKFD
-359 NSFTKFKN
+359 NSFIKFKN

-400 IIFNIFYGD
+400 IIFNIFYGN
-409 NPNYKISFYKSMTP
+409 NPYYKISFYKSMTP
-423 NGNYH
+423 AGNYH
-428 FFTILN
+428 FFTIMS

-439 ILIDSDNLA
+439 ILIDSADLA

>member
-1 MCYNVACKVGE
+1 MKQLN
-12 DVNKLSYEEYLDNN
+12 YEEYLDND
-26 IFYTRNELKNERP
+26 IFFTRNELKSERS

-57 FHENSPMNDLFI
+57 FYENTPIKDLFI
-69 KFLTQKGLFQFLLSM
+69 KFLTQKGLFQFILSM

-121 NSSILEKIAEILH
+121 NSSILEKIAEILN

-140 SANEDL
+140 STNEDL
-146 TYLIDDNKYNS
+146 VYLIDDNKYNL
-157 LLYKKEEQERID
+157 LLYKKENKERID
-169 IIKRIFRI
+169 IIDRIFKY
-177 LKRKKIIERYFL
+177 LKRKNVMERYFL
-189 EEKVVTRLEYL
+189 DEKIVTRLEYL
-200 TEKYLKES
+200 AEKYLKVT
-208 TEQQEK
+208 TEEQEK
-214 REHQYIIDSSII
+214 REQQYLIDDSII
-226 AALDYYKKDTYSKL
+226 TALDYYKKNTYSKF
-240 EEAIYYFIA
+240 EESIYYFIA
-249 LSNLVVINPIS
+249 LSNLVIINPIS
-260 AIDINDVTLDNN
+260 IIDVNDATLENK
-272 YVSAKTFY
+272 YVSARTFY
-280 LLFITILN
+280 LLFVTILN
-288 DLGITFTEEQKEDT
+288 DLSIPFTEEQKEDT
-302 FEITID
+302 FEIIID
-308 NKIKFS
+308 GKIKFS
-314 IGDDFDSQNISN
+314 IGNDFEPQNISN

-331 TDDAGIDEIIYK
+331 TDDVGIDETIYK
-343 ILNEYKESIEK
+343 ILNEYKEAIEK
-354 GIKFD
+354 EIKFD
-359 NSFTKFKN
+359 NSFIKFKN

-400 IIFNIFYGD
+400 IIFNIFYGN
-409 NPNYKISFYKSMTP
+409 NPYYKISFYKSMTP
-423 NGNYH
+423 AGNYH
-428 FFTILN
+428 FFTIMS

-439 ILIDSDNLA
+439 ILIDSADLA

-455 LEVAELQ
+455 LELAELQ

>member
-1 MCYNVACKVGE
+1 MKQLN
-12 DVNKLSYEEYLDNN
+12 YEEYLDND
-26 IFYTRNELKNERP
+26 IFYTRDELKSERQ

-57 FHENSPMNDLFI
+57 FHENTPIKDLFI

-100 VKRIKLKDFFSFYI
+100 VKKIKLKDFFSFYI

-121 NSSILEKIAEILH
+121 NSSILEKIAEILN

-140 SANEDL
+140 STNEDL
-146 TYLIDDNKYNS
+146 VYLIDDNKYNL
-157 LLYKKEEQERID
+157 LLYKKENQERID
-169 IIKRIFRI
+169 IIDRIFKY
-177 LKRKKIIERYFL
+177 LKRKNVMERYFL
-189 EEKVVTRLEYL
+189 DEKIVTRLEYL
-200 TEKYLKES
+200 AEKYLKVT
-208 TEQQEK
+208 TEEQEK
-214 REHQYIIDSSII
+214 RKQQYLIDDSII
-226 AALDYYKKDTYSKL
+226 TALDYYKKATYSKF
-240 EEAIYYFIA
+240 EESIYYFIA
-249 LSNLVVINPIS
+249 LSNLVIINPIS
-260 AIDINDVTLDNN
+260 IIDVNDVTLENK
-272 YVSAKTFY
+272 YVSARTFY
-280 LLFITILN
+280 LLFVTILN
-288 DLGITFTEEQKEDT
+288 DLNIPFTEEQKEDT
-302 FEITID
+302 FEIIID
-308 NKIKFS
+308 GKIKFS
-314 IGDDFDSQNISN
+314 IGNDFEPQNISN

-331 TDDAGIDEIIYK
+331 TDDVGIDETIYK
-343 ILNEYKESIEK
+343 ILNEYKEAIEK
-354 GIKFD
+354 EIKFD
-359 NSFTKFKN
+359 NSLIKFKN

-400 IIFNIFYGD
+400 IIFNIFYGND
-409 NPNYKISFYKSMTP
+409 PYYKISFYKSMTP
-423 NGNYH
+423 AGNYH
-428 FFTILN
+428 FFTIMS

-439 ILIDSDNLA
+439 ILIDSADLA

>member
-1 MCYNVACKVGE
+1 MKQLN
-12 DVNKLSYEEYLDNN
+12 YEEYLDND
-26 IFYTRNELKNERP
+26 IFYTRNELKSERQ

-57 FHENSPMNDLFI
+57 FHENSPIKDLFI

-121 NSSILEKIAEILH
+121 NSSILEKIAEILN

-140 SANEDL
+140 STNEDL
-146 TYLIDDNKYNS
+146 VYLIDDNKYNL
-157 LLYKKEEQERID
+157 LLYKKENQERID
-169 IIKRIFRI
+169 IIDRIFKY
-177 LKRKKIIERYFL
+177 LKRKNVMERYFL
-189 EEKVVTRLEYL
+189 DEKIVTRLEYL
-200 TEKYLKES
+200 AEKYLKVT
-208 TEQQEK
+208 TEEQEK
-214 REHQYIIDSSII
+214 REQQYLIDDSII
-226 AALDYYKKDTYSKL
+226 TVLDYYKKNTYSKF
-240 EEAIYYFIA
+240 EESIYYFIA
-249 LSNLVVINPIS
+249 LSNLVIINPIS
-260 AIDINDVTLDNN
+260 IIDVNDVTLENK
-272 YVSAKTFY
+272 YISTKTFY
-280 LLFITILN
+280 LLFVTILN
-288 DLGITFTEEQKEDT
+288 DLSIPFTEEQKEDT
-302 FEITID
+302 FEIIID
-308 NKIKFS
+308 GKIKFS
-314 IGDDFDSQNISN
+314 IGNDFEPQNISN

-331 TDDAGIDEIIYK
+331 TDDVGIDETIYK
-343 ILNEYKESIEK
+343 ILNEYKEAIEK
-354 GIKFD
+354 EIKFD
-359 NSFTKFKN
+359 NSFIKFKN

-400 IIFNIFYGD
+400 IIFNIFYGN
-409 NPNYKISFYKSMTP
+409 NPYYKISFYKSMTP
-423 NGNYH
+423 AGNYH
-428 FFTILN
+428 FFTIMS

-439 ILIDSDNLA
+439 ILIDSADLA

>member
-1 MCYNVACKVGE
+1 MKQLN
-12 DVNKLSYEEYLDNN
+12 YEEYLDND
-26 IFYTRNELKNERP
+26 IFFTRNELKSERS

-57 FHENSPMNDLFI
+57 FHENTPIKDLFI

-121 NSSILEKIAEILH
+121 NSSILEKIAEILN

-140 SANEDL
+140 STNEDL
-146 TYLIDDNKYNS
+146 VYLIDDNKYNL
-157 LLYKKEEQERID
+157 LLYKKENQERID
-169 IIKRIFRI
+169 IIDRIFKY
-177 LKRKKIIERYFL
+177 LKRKNVMERYFL
-189 EEKVVTRLEYL
+189 DEKIVTRLEYL
-200 TEKYLKES
+200 AEKYLKVT
-208 TEQQEK
+208 TEEQEK
-214 REHQYIIDSSII
+214 REQQYLIDDSII
-226 AALDYYKKDTYSKL
+226 TALDYYKKNTYSKF
-240 EEAIYYFIA
+240 EESIYYFIA
-249 LSNLVVINPIS
+249 LSNLVIINPIS
-260 AIDINDVTLDNN
+260 IIDVNDVTLENK
-272 YVSAKTFY
+272 YVSARTFY
-280 LLFITILN
+280 LLFVTILN
-288 DLGITFTEEQKEDT
+288 DLSIPFTEEQKEDT
-302 FEITID
+302 FEIIID
-308 NKIKFS
+308 GKIKFS
-314 IGDDFDSQNISN
+314 IGNDFEPQNISN

-331 TDDAGIDEIIYK
+331 TDDVGIDETIYK
-343 ILNEYKESIEK
+343 ILNEYKEAIEK
-354 GIKFD
+354 EIKFD
-359 NSFTKFKN
+359 NSFIKFKN

-400 IIFNIFYGD
+400 IIFNIFYGN
-409 NPNYKISFYKSMTP
+409 NPYYKISFYKSMTP
-423 NGNYH
+423 AGNYH
-428 FFTILN
+428 FFTIMS

-439 ILIDSDNLA
+439 ILIDSADLA

>member
-1 MCYNVACKVGE
+1 MKQLN
-12 DVNKLSYEEYLDNN
+12 YEEYLDND
-26 IFYTRNELKNERP
+26 IFYTRDELKSERQ

-57 FHENSPMNDLFI
+57 FHENSPIKDLFV

-84 LEDKNIS
+84 LDDKNIS

-121 NSSILEKIAEILH
+121 NSSILEKIAEILN

-140 SANEDL
+140 STNEDL
-146 TYLIDDNKYNS
+146 VYLIDDNKYNL
-157 LLYKKEEQERID
+157 LLYKKENQERID
-169 IIKRIFRI
+169 IIDRIFKY
-177 LKRKKIIERYFL
+177 LKRKNVMERYFL
-189 EEKVVTRLEYL
+189 DEKIVTRLEYL
-200 TEKYLKES
+200 AEKYLKVT
-208 TEQQEK
+208 TEEQEK
-214 REHQYIIDSSII
+214 REQQYLIDDSII
-226 AALDYYKKDTYSKL
+226 TALDYYKKNTYSKF
-240 EEAIYYFIA
+240 EESIYYFIA
-249 LSNLVVINPIS
+249 LSNLVIINPIS
-260 AIDINDVTLDNN
+260 TIDVNDVTLENK
-272 YVSAKTFY
+272 YVSARTFY
-280 LLFITILN
+280 LLFVTILN
-288 DLGITFTEEQKEDT
+288 DLSIPFTEEQKEDT
-302 FEITID
+302 FEIIID
-308 NKIKFS
+308 GKIKFS
-314 IGDDFDSQNISN
+314 IGNDFEPQNISN

-331 TDDAGIDEIIYK
+331 TDDVGIDETIYK
-343 ILNEYKESIEK
+343 ILNEYKEAIEK
-354 GIKFD
+354 EIKFD
-359 NSFTKFKN
+359 NSFIKFKN

-400 IIFNIFYGD
+400 IIFNIFYGN
-409 NPNYKISFYKSMTP
+409 NPYYKISFYKSMTP
-423 NGNYH
+423 AGNYH
-428 FFTILN
+428 FFTIMS

-439 ILIDSDNLA
+439 ILIDSADLA
-448 KIKLVSM
+448 KIKLMSM

>member
-1 MCYNVACKVGE
+1 MKQLN
-12 DVNKLSYEEYLDNN
+12 YEEYLDND
-26 IFYTRNELKNERP
+26 IFYTRNELKSERQ

-57 FHENSPMNDLFI
+57 FHENSPIKDLFI

-114 SYSVEVR
+114 SFSVEVR
-121 NSSILEKIAEILH
+121 NSSILEKIAEILN

-140 SANEDL
+140 STNEDL
-146 TYLIDDNKYNS
+146 VYLIDDNKYNL
-157 LLYKKEEQERID
+157 LLYKKENQERID
-169 IIKRIFRI
+169 IIDRIFKY
-177 LKRKKIIERYFL
+177 LKRKNVMERYFL
-189 EEKVVTRLEYL
+189 DEKIVTRLEYL
-200 TEKYLKES
+200 AEKYLKVT
-208 TEQQEK
+208 TEEQEK
-214 REHQYIIDSSII
+214 REQQYLIDDSII
-226 AALDYYKKDTYSKL
+226 TVLDYYKKNTYSKF
-240 EEAIYYFIA
+240 EESIYYFIA
-249 LSNLVVINPIS
+249 LSNLVIINPIS
-260 AIDINDVTLDNN
+260 TIDVNDVTLENK
-272 YVSAKTFY
+272 YVSARTFY
-280 LLFITILN
+280 LLFVTILN
-288 DLGITFTEEQKEDT
+288 DLSIPFTEEQKEDT
-302 FEITID
+302 FEIIID
-308 NKIKFS
+308 GKIKFS
-314 IGDDFDSQNISN
+314 IGNDFEPQNISN

-331 TDDAGIDEIIYK
+331 TDDVGIDETIYK
-343 ILNEYKESIEK
+343 ILNEYKEAIEK
-354 GIKFD
+354 EIKFD
-359 NSFTKFKN
+359 NSFIKFKN

-400 IIFNIFYGD
+400 IIFNIFYGN
-409 NPNYKISFYKSMTP
+409 NPYYKISFYKSMTP
-423 NGNYH
+423 AGNYH
-428 FFTILN
+428 FFTIMS

-439 ILIDSDNLA
+439 ILIDSADLA

>member
-1 MCYNVACKVGE
+1 MKQLN
-12 DVNKLSYEEYLDNN
+12 YEEYLDND
-26 IFYTRNELKNERP
+26 IFYTRNELKSERS

-57 FHENSPMNDLFI
+57 FHENSPIKDLFI

-121 NSSILEKIAEILH
+121 NSSILEKIAEILN

-140 SANEDL
+140 STNEDL
-146 TYLIDDNKYNS
+146 VYLIDDNKYNL
-157 LLYKKEEQERID
+157 LLYKKENQERID
-169 IIKRIFRI
+169 IIDRIFKY
-177 LKRKKIIERYFL
+177 LKRKNVMERYFL
-189 EEKVVTRLEYL
+189 DEKIVTRLEYL
-200 TEKYLKES
+200 AEKYLKVT
-208 TEQQEK
+208 TEEQEK
-214 REHQYIIDSSII
+214 REQQYLIDDSII
-226 AALDYYKKDTYSKL
+226 TALDYYKKNTYSKF
-240 EEAIYYFIA
+240 EESIYYFIA
-249 LSNLVVINPIS
+249 LSNLVIINPIS
-260 AIDINDVTLDNN
+260 IIDVNDVTLENK
-272 YVSAKTFY
+272 YVSARTFY
-280 LLFITILN
+280 LLFVTILN
-288 DLGITFTEEQKEDT
+288 DLSIPFTEEQKEDT
-302 FEITID
+302 FEIIID
-308 NKIKFS
+308 GKIKFS
-314 IGDDFDSQNISN
+314 IGNDFEPQNISN

-331 TDDAGIDEIIYK
+331 TDDVGIDETIYK
-343 ILNEYKESIEK
+343 ILNEYKEAIEK
-354 GIKFD
+354 EIKFD
-359 NSFTKFKN
+359 NSFIKFKN

-400 IIFNIFYGD
+400 IIFNIFYGN
-409 NPNYKISFYKSMTP
+409 NPYYKISFYKSMTP
-423 NGNYH
+423 AGNYH
-428 FFTILN
+428 FFTIMS

-439 ILIDSDNLA
+439 ILIDSADLA

>member
-1 MCYNVACKVGE
+1 MKQLN
-12 DVNKLSYEEYLDNN
+12 YEEYLDND
-26 IFYTRNELKNERP
+26 IFYTRDELKSERQ

-121 NSSILEKIAEILH
+121 NSSILEKIAEILN

-140 SANEDL
+140 STNEDL
-146 TYLIDDNKYNS
+146 VYLIDDNKYNL
-157 LLYKKEEQERID
+157 LLYKKENQERID
-169 IIKRIFRI
+169 IIDRIFKY
-177 LKRKKIIERYFL
+177 LKRKNVMERYFL
-189 EEKVVTRLEYL
+189 DEKIVTRLEYL
-200 TEKYLKES
+200 AEKYLKVT
-208 TEQQEK
+208 TEEQEK
-214 REHQYIIDSSII
+214 REQQYLIDDSII
-226 AALDYYKKDTYSKL
+226 TALDYYKKATYSKF
-240 EEAIYYFIA
+240 EESIYYFIA
-249 LSNLVVINPIS
+249 LSNLVIINPIS
-260 AIDINDVTLDNN
+260 IIDVNDVTLENK
-272 YVSAKTFY
+272 YVSARTFY
-280 LLFITILN
+280 LLFVTILN
-288 DLGITFTEEQKEDT
+288 DLSIPFTEEQKEDT
-302 FEITID
+302 FEIIID
-308 NKIKFS
+308 GKIKFS
-314 IGDDFDSQNISN
+314 IGNDFEPQNISN

-331 TDDAGIDEIIYK
+331 TDDVGIDETIYK
-343 ILNEYKESIEK
+343 ILNEYKEAIEK
-354 GIKFD
+354 EIKFD
-359 NSFTKFKN
+359 NSFIKFKN

-400 IIFNIFYGD
+400 IIFNIFYGN
-409 NPNYKISFYKSMTP
+409 NPYYKISFYKSMTP
-423 NGNYH
+423 AGNYH
-428 FFTILN
+428 FFTIMS
-434 IKDQY
+434 IKDHY
-439 ILIDSDNLA
+439 ILIDSADLA

>member
-1 MCYNVACKVGE
+1 MKQLN
-12 DVNKLSYEEYLDNN
+12 YEEYLDND
-26 IFYTRNELKNERP
+26 IFYTRDELKSERQ

-57 FHENSPMNDLFI
+57 FHENSPIKDLFI

-121 NSSILEKIAEILH
+121 NSSILEKIAEILN

-140 SANEDL
+140 STNEDL
-146 TYLIDDNKYNS
+146 VYLIDDNKYNL
-157 LLYKKEEQERID
+157 LLYKKENQERID
-169 IIKRIFRI
+169 IIDRIFKY
-177 LKRKKIIERYFL
+177 LKRKNVMERYFL
-189 EEKVVTRLEYL
+189 DEKIVTRLEYL
-200 TEKYLKES
+200 TEKYLKVT
-208 TEQQEK
+208 TEEQEK
-214 REHQYIIDSSII
+214 REQQYLIDDSIVT
-226 AALDYYKKDTYSKL
+226 ALDYYKKNTYSKF
-240 EEAIYYFIA
+240 EESIYYFIA
-249 LSNLVVINPIS
+249 LSNLVIINPIS
-260 AIDINDVTLDNN
+260 IIDVNDVTLENK
-272 YVSAKTFY
+272 YVSARTFY
-280 LLFITILN
+280 LLFVTILN
-288 DLGITFTEEQKEDT
+288 DLSIPFTEEQKEDT
-302 FEITID
+302 FEIIID
-308 NKIKFS
+308 GKIKFS
-314 IGDDFDSQNISN
+314 IGNDFEPQNISN

-331 TDDAGIDEIIYK
+331 TDDVGIDETIYK
-343 ILNEYKESIEK
+343 ILNEYKEAIEK
-354 GIKFD
+354 EIKFD
-359 NSFTKFKN
+359 NSFIKFKN

-400 IIFNIFYGD
+400 IIFNIFYGN
-409 NPNYKISFYKSMTP
+409 NPYYKISFYKSMTP
-423 NGNYH
+423 AGNYH
-428 FFTILN
+428 FFTIMS

-439 ILIDSDNLA
+439 ILIDSADLA

>member
-1 MCYNVACKVGE
+1 MKQLN
-12 DVNKLSYEEYLDNN
+12 YEEYLDND
-26 IFYTRNELKNERP
+26 IFFTRNELKSERS

-57 FHENSPMNDLFI
+57 FYENTPIKDLFI
-69 KFLTQKGLFQFLLSM
+69 KFLTQKGLFQFILSM

-121 NSSILEKIAEILH
+121 NSSILEKIAEILN

-140 SANEDL
+140 STNEDL
-146 TYLIDDNKYNS
+146 VYLIDDNKYNL
-157 LLYKKEEQERID
+157 LLYKKENKERID
-169 IIKRIFRI
+169 IIDRIFKY
-177 LKRKKIIERYFL
+177 LKRKNVMERYFL
-189 EEKVVTRLEYL
+189 DEKIVTRLEYL
-200 TEKYLKES
+200 AEKYLKVT
-208 TEQQEK
+208 TEEQEK
-214 REHQYIIDSSII
+214 REQQYLIDDSII
-226 AALDYYKKDTYSKL
+226 TALDYYKKNTYSKF
-240 EEAIYYFIA
+240 EESIYYFIA
-249 LSNLVVINPIS
+249 LSNLVIINPIS
-260 AIDINDVTLDNN
+260 IIDVNDVTLENK
-272 YVSAKTFY
+272 YVSARTFY
-280 LLFITILN
+280 LLFVTILN
-288 DLGITFTEEQKEDT
+288 DLSIPFTEEQKEDT
-302 FEITID
+302 FEIIID
-308 NKIKFS
+308 GKIKFS
-314 IGDDFDSQNISN
+314 IGNDFEPQNISN

-331 TDDAGIDEIIYK
+331 TDDVGIDETIYK
-343 ILNEYKESIEK
+343 ILNEYKEAIEK
-354 GIKFD
+354 EIKFD
-359 NSFTKFKN
+359 NSFIKFKN

-400 IIFNIFYGD
+400 IIFNIFYGN
-409 NPNYKISFYKSMTP
+409 NPYYKISFYKSMTP
-423 NGNYH
+423 AGNYH
-428 FFTILN
+428 FFTIMS

-439 ILIDSDNLA
+439 ILIDSADLA

-455 LEVAELQ
+455 LELAELQ

>member
-1 MCYNVACKVGE
+1 MKQLN
-12 DVNKLSYEEYLDNN
+12 YEEYLDND
-26 IFYTRNELKNERP
+26 IFYTRNELKSERQ

-57 FHENSPMNDLFI
+57 FHENSPIKDLFI
-69 KFLTQKGLFQFLLSM
+69 KFLTQKGLFQFILSM

-121 NSSILEKIAEILH
+121 NSSILEKIAEILN

-140 SANEDL
+140 STNEDL
-146 TYLIDDNKYNS
+146 VYLIDDNKYNL
-157 LLYKKEEQERID
+157 LLYKKENQERID
-169 IIKRIFRI
+169 IIDRIFKY
-177 LKRKKIIERYFL
+177 LKRKNVMERYFL
-189 EEKVVTRLEYL
+189 DEKIVTRLEYL
-200 TEKYLKES
+200 AEKYLKVT
-208 TEQQEK
+208 TEEQEK
-214 REHQYIIDSSII
+214 REQQYLIDDSII
-226 AALDYYKKDTYSKL
+226 TALDYYKKNTYSKF
-240 EEAIYYFIA
+240 EESIYYFIA
-249 LSNLVVINPIS
+249 LSNLVIINPIS
-260 AIDINDVTLDNN
+260 IIDVNDVTLENK
-272 YVSAKTFY
+272 YVSARTFY
-280 LLFITILN
+280 LLFVTILN
-288 DLGITFTEEQKEDT
+288 DLSIPFTEEQKEDT
-302 FEITID
+302 FEIIID
-308 NKIKFS
+308 GKIKFS
-314 IGDDFDSQNISN
+314 IGNDFEPQNISN

-331 TDDAGIDEIIYK
+331 TDDVGIDETIYK
-343 ILNEYKESIEK
+343 ILNEYKEAIEK
-354 GIKFD
+354 EIKFD
-359 NSFTKFKN
+359 NSFIKFKN

-400 IIFNIFYGD
+400 IIFNIFYGN
-409 NPNYKISFYKSMTP
+409 NPYYKISFYKSMTP
-423 NGNYH
+423 AGNYH
-428 FFTILN
+428 FFTIMS

-439 ILIDSDNLA
+439 ILIDSADLA

>member
-1 MCYNVACKVGE
+1 MKQLN
-12 DVNKLSYEEYLDNN
+12 YEEYLDND
-26 IFYTRNELKNERP
+26 IFYTRNELKSERS

-57 FHENSPMNDLFI
+57 FHENSPIKDLFI
-69 KFLTQKGLFQFLLSM
+69 KFLTQKGLFQFILSM

-121 NSSILEKIAEILH
+121 NSSILEKIAEILN

-140 SANEDL
+140 STNEDL
-146 TYLIDDNKYNS
+146 VYLIDDNKYNL
-157 LLYKKEEQERID
+157 LLYKKENKERID
-169 IIKRIFRI
+169 IIDRIFKY
-177 LKRKKIIERYFL
+177 LKRKNVMERYFL
-189 EEKVVTRLEYL
+189 DEKIVTRLEYL
-200 TEKYLKES
+200 AEKYLKVT
-208 TEQQEK
+208 TEEQEK
-214 REHQYIIDSSII
+214 REQQYLIDDSII
-226 AALDYYKKDTYSKL
+226 TALDYYKKDTYSKF
-240 EEAIYYFIA
+240 EESIYYFIA
-249 LSNLVVINPIS
+249 LSNLVIINPIS
-260 AIDINDVTLDNN
+260 TIDVNDVTLENK
-272 YVSAKTFY
+272 YVSARTFY
-280 LLFITILN
+280 LLFVTILN
-288 DLGITFTEEQKEDT
+288 DLSIPFTEEQKEDT
-302 FEITID
+302 FEIIID
-308 NKIKFS
+308 GKIKFS
-314 IGDDFDSQNISN
+314 IGNDFEPQNISN

-331 TDDAGIDEIIYK
+331 TDDVGIDETIYK
-343 ILNEYKESIEK
+343 ILNEYKEAIEK
-354 GIKFD
+354 EIKFD
-359 NSFTKFKN
+359 NSFIKFKN

-400 IIFNIFYGD
+400 IIFNIFYGN
-409 NPNYKISFYKSMTP
+409 NPYYKISFYKSMTP
-423 NGNYH
+423 AGNYH
-428 FFTILN
+428 FFTIMS

-439 ILIDSDNLA
+439 ILIDSADLA

>member
-1 MCYNVACKVGE
+1 MKQLN
-12 DVNKLSYEEYLDNN
+12 YEEYLDND
-26 IFYTRNELKNERP
+26 IFYTRDELKSERQ

-57 FHENSPMNDLFI
+57 FHENSPIKDLFI

-114 SYSVEVR
+114 SFSVEVR
-121 NSSILEKIAEILH
+121 NSSILEKIAEILN

-140 SANEDL
+140 STNEDL
-146 TYLIDDNKYNS
+146 VYLIDDNKYNL
-157 LLYKKEEQERID
+157 LLYKKENQERID
-169 IIKRIFRI
+169 IIDRIFKY
-177 LKRKKIIERYFL
+177 LKRKNVMERYFL
-189 EEKVVTRLEYL
+189 DEKIVTRLEYL
-200 TEKYLKES
+200 AEKYLKVT
-208 TEQQEK
+208 TEEQEK
-214 REHQYIIDSSII
+214 REQQYLIDDSII
-226 AALDYYKKDTYSKL
+226 TALDYYKKNTYSKF
-240 EEAIYYFIA
+240 EESIYYFIA
-249 LSNLVVINPIS
+249 LSNLVIINPIS
-260 AIDINDVTLDNN
+260 IIDVNDVTLENK
-272 YVSAKTFY
+272 YVSARTFY
-280 LLFITILN
+280 LLFVTILN
-288 DLGITFTEEQKEDT
+288 DLSIPFTEEQKEDT
-302 FEITID
+302 FEIIID
-308 NKIKFS
+308 GKIKFS
-314 IGDDFDSQNISN
+314 IGNDFEPQNISN

-331 TDDAGIDEIIYK
+331 TDDVGIDETIYK
-343 ILNEYKESIEK
+343 ILNEYKEAIEK
-354 GIKFD
+354 EIKFD
-359 NSFTKFKN
+359 NSFIKFKN

-400 IIFNIFYGD
+400 IIFNIFYGN
-409 NPNYKISFYKSMTP
+409 NPYYKISFYKSMTP
-423 NGNYH
+423 AGNYH
-428 FFTILN
+428 FFTIMS

-439 ILIDSDNLA
+439 ILIDSADLA

>member
-1 MCYNVACKVGE
+1 MKQLN
-12 DVNKLSYEEYLDNN
+12 YEEYLDND
-26 IFYTRNELKNERP
+26 IFYTRNELKSERQ

-57 FHENSPMNDLFI
+57 FHEKSPIKDLFI

-121 NSSILEKIAEILH
+121 NSSILEKIAEILN

-140 SANEDL
+140 STNEDL
-146 TYLIDDNKYNS
+146 VYLIDDNKYNL
-157 LLYKKEEQERID
+157 LLYKKENKERID
-169 IIKRIFRI
+169 IIDRIFKY
-177 LKRKKIIERYFL
+177 LKRKNVMERYFL
-189 EEKVVTRLEYL
+189 DEKIVTRLEYL
-200 TEKYLKES
+200 AEKYLKVT
-208 TEQQEK
+208 TEEQEK
-214 REHQYIIDSSII
+214 REQQYLIDDSII
-226 AALDYYKKDTYSKL
+226 TALDYYKKNTYSKF
-240 EEAIYYFIA
+240 EESIYYFIA
-249 LSNLVVINPIS
+249 LSNLVIINPIS
-260 AIDINDVTLDNN
+260 IIDVNDVTLENK
-272 YVSAKTFY
+272 YVSARTFY
-280 LLFITILN
+280 LLFVTILN
-288 DLGITFTEEQKEDT
+288 DLSIPFTEEQKEDT
-302 FEITID
+302 FEIIID
-308 NKIKFS
+308 GKIKFS
-314 IGDDFDSQNISN
+314 IGNDFEPQNISN

-331 TDDAGIDEIIYK
+331 TDDVGIDETIYK
-343 ILNEYKESIEK
+343 ILNEYKEAIEK
-354 GIKFD
+354 EIKFD
-359 NSFTKFKN
+359 NSFIKFKN

-400 IIFNIFYGD
+400 IIFNIFYGN
-409 NPNYKISFYKSMTP
+409 NPYYKISFYKSMTP
-423 NGNYH
+423 AGNYH
-428 FFTILN
+428 FFTIMS

-439 ILIDSDNLA
+439 ILIDSADLA

-455 LEVAELQ
+455 LELAELQ

>member
-1 MCYNVACKVGE
+1 MKQLN
-12 DVNKLSYEEYLDNN
+12 YEEYLDND
-26 IFYTRNELKNERP
+26 IFYTRDELKSERQ

-57 FHENSPMNDLFI
+57 FHENSPIKDLFI
-69 KFLTQKGLFQFLLSM
+69 KFLRQKGLFQFLLSM

-121 NSSILEKIAEILH
+121 NSSILEKIAEILN

-140 SANEDL
+140 STNEDL
-146 TYLIDDNKYNS
+146 VYLIDDNKYNL
-157 LLYKKEEQERID
+157 LLYKKENQERID
-169 IIKRIFRI
+169 IIDRIFKY
-177 LKRKKIIERYFL
+177 LKRKNVMERYFL
-189 EEKVVTRLEYL
+189 DEKIVTRLEYL
-200 TEKYLKES
+200 AEKYLKVTTEEQKKR
-208 TEQQEK
+208 EQQ
-214 REHQYIIDSSII
+214 YLIDDSII
-226 AALDYYKKDTYSKL
+226 TALDYYKKDTYSKF
-240 EEAIYYFIA
+240 EESIYYFIA

-260 AIDINDVTLDNN
+260 IIDVNDVTLENK
-272 YVSAKTFY
+272 YISTKTFY
-280 LLFITILN
+280 LLFVTILN
-288 DLGITFTEEQKEDT
+288 DLSIPFTEEQKEDT
-302 FEITID
+302 FEIIID
-308 NKIKFS
+308 GKIKFS
-314 IGDDFDSQNISN
+314 IGNDFEPQNISN

-331 TDDAGIDEIIYK
+331 TDDVGIDETIYK
-343 ILNEYKESIEK
+343 ILNEYKEAIEK
-354 GIKFD
+354 EIKFD
-359 NSFTKFKN
+359 NSFIKFKN

-400 IIFNIFYGD
+400 IIFNIFYGN
-409 NPNYKISFYKSMTP
+409 NPYYKINFYKSMTP
-423 NGNYH
+423 AGNYH
-428 FFTILN
+428 FFTIMS

-439 ILIDSDNLA
+439 ILIDSADLA